1 MLPREFATEVAEKL
15 QAAGYQGLWAGG
27 CVRDQLLGKIPTD
40 YDIATDATPEQVRQL
55 FGRRRTLP
63 IGAAFG
69 VITVIGPK
77 SAGQIE
83 VATFRRDMEY
93 SDGRRPDSVEFTDAR
108 EDASRRDFTINGM
121 FFDPVQDEV
130 IDYVDGRADIDFRI
144 VRAIGD
150 PHERIREDKLRMLR
164 AVRFAATLGFELE
177 PNTRAAVCQHAPEI
191 GTVSAERIGGE
202 MRRMLVHPNRAAAVQ
217 LLADCQL
224 LGEILLD
231 GEQLVQNRANWRTR
245 LSWLEQLGNGANF
258 AQAAAI
264 LLSPLLKEQGMEPTA
279 ERWKLSNAEQKTIL
293 WIEQHVV
300 PMSRAHQMPWSEL
313 QPILVQPDAERAWQV
328 ARVEFGEHHPGILA
342 CHKKL
347 QLPADQLD
355 PPPLLKGDDLIRLG
369 IEPGPA
375 FSQLLQQVRA
385 AQLDSEIDTRQ
396 QATELVESIQT
407 SEDD

>member
-1 MLPREFATEVAEKL
+1 M
-15 QAAGYQGLWAGG
+15 
-27 CVRDQLLGKIPTD
+27 PTD

-55 FGRRRTLP
+55 FGHRRTLP

-69 VITVIGPK
+69 VITVLGPK

-83 VATFRRDMEY
+83 VATFRRDLEY

-177 PNTRAAVCQHAPEI
+177 PSTRAAVIQHAPEI

-224 LGEILLD
+224 VGEILLD
-231 GEQLVQNRANWRTR
+231 GEQLVENRANWRTR
-245 LSWLEQLGNGANF
+245 LGWLEQLGREADF
-258 AQAAAI
+258 TQAAAI
-264 LLSPLLKEQGMEPTA
+264 LLSPLLKVQGIEPTT

-293 WIEQHVV
+293 WIERHVV
-300 PMSRAHQMPWSEL
+300 PMSRAHLMPWSEL
-313 QPILVQPDAERAWQV
+313 QPILVQADAQRAWQV
-328 ARVEFGEHHPGILA
+328 ARVQFGQHHPGILA
-342 CHKKL
+342 CQRKL

-369 IEPGPA
+369 IEPGPV
-375 FSQLLQQVRA
+375 FSGLLQQVRA
-385 AQLDSEIDTRQ
+385 AQLDGEIDTRQ
-396 QATELVESIQT
+396 QAVHLVESIQAG
-407 SEDD
+407 E